1 MSSGELEL
9 ELGARPRTNFRR
21 SDQNWIDPTAPHA
34 GGGGARGVKGKKEK
48 DKLKATHLR
57 VSRRALGVR
66 ATAWEFAAGSRA
78 WGPYT
83 VHSRLSARH
92 NCQ

>member
-1 MSSGELEL
+1 MSYGELEL

-34 GGGGARGVKGKKEK
+34 GGRARGVEGNNEQ
-48 DKLKATHLR
+48 DKATHLR

-66 ATAWEFAAGSRA
+66 VTAWEFAAGSRA